1 MAILKNRTQGNYVT
15 VSQAVMHDKRLG
27 ITERGLFVTLLS
39 LPDEWN
45 LSIKGLQCILP
56 DGREKL
62 TSALNHLIE
71 LGYITMYQDRASGK
85 FANNIYE
92 INEMPVV
99 DKNENGESILPFTGN
114 PHTVKPVTAKPST
127 EKPQP
132 ENPQQVNNKD
142 TNNKES
148 NNKKV
153 NNKESGS
160 DELSPEQYDLLVNE
174 FGKAVVDQQIKKI
187 KERHYKGCYDYLT
200 IRQWCLERREY
211 PSMVSNESKKNAFN
225 SFPQNTYDFEELERR
240 LVVNY

>member
-1 MAILKNRTQGNYVT
+1 MKINGN
-15 VSQAVMHDKRLG
+15 
-27 ITERGLFVTLLS
+27 
-39 LPDEWN
+39 
-45 LSIKGLQCILP
+45 
-56 DGREKL
+56 

-71 LGYITMYQDRASGK
+71 LGYITMYQDRANGK

-92 INEMPVV
+92 INETPVV
-99 DKNENGESILPFTGN
+99 NKNENGESILPFM
-114 PHTVKPVTAKPST
+114 
-127 EKPQP
+127 
-132 ENPQQVNNKD
+132 ENPQQ
-142 TNNKES
+142 
-148 NNKKV
+148 V

-200 IRQWCLERREY
+200 IRHWCLERKEY

-240 LVVNY
+240 LVVNCL